1 MGIIEVLL
9 LAVGLSMDAFAVS
22 ICKGLATEKAGIGH
36 MVTAGLWFGGFQM
49 LMPVTG
55 YLLGSTFA
63 SYITAIDHW
72 IAFVLLGLIG
82 LNMIRESRSDDC
94 PEGSCPND
102 VCPESGRDE
111 SEEGGD
117 ESREI
122 DRSESEEGG
131 GESGEID
138 CLKPEAGR
146 RGESKGGGEPAE
158 DKPFGFKSMF
168 IMAVATSIDA
178 LAVGITFAFLRVN
191 MVTAIPLIGTT
202 TFLISAAGIKIG
214 SIFGSRFQSK
224 AELAGGIILILLG
237 AKILL
242 EHTVL
247 S

>member
-122 DRSESEEGG
+122 DCLKSQEGG
-131 GESGEID
+131 GEPTD
-138 CLKPEAGR
+138 
-146 RGESKGGGEPAE
+146 

>member
-131 GESGEID
+131 GE
-138 CLKPEAGR
+138 
-146 RGESKGGGEPAE
+146 PAE

-178 LAVGITFAFLRVN
+178 LARGITFAFLRVN

>member
-117 ESREI
+117 ESKG
-122 DRSESEEGG
+122 RS
-131 GESGEID
+131 
-138 CLKPEAGR
+138 
-146 RGESKGGGEPAE
+146 EPAE

>member
-131 GESGEID
+131 GE
-138 CLKPEAGR
+138 
-146 RGESKGGGEPAE
+146 PAE

-178 LAVGITFAFLRVN
+178 LAIGITFAFLRVN

>member
-102 VCPESGRDE
+102 VCPERGRDE
-111 SEEGGD
+111 SEEGGG

-122 DRSESEEGG
+122 DCLKSEEGG
-131 GESGEID
+131 GETREID
-138 CLKPEAGR
+138 CLKSEEG
-146 RGESKGGGEPAE
+146 RGESKGGSEPAE